1 MKNTIKNLIIEK
13 NLNTAPILVGFS
25 GGADSSCLLHLI
37 ASLKEKLNLK
47 IVAAHLNHGW
57 RAEASDEDE
66 NFAYE
71 FSKNLGVD
79 FYSQK
84 LDEAAK
90 KTETNARELRYKFFD
105 EAIEKYGAS
114 AIFLAHNKNDNVET
128 LVYRL
133 IKGTGIEGMKS
144 IPPQRNKIFRPL
156 LNFSREEIEAYL
168 KKNSINF
175 REDKSN
181 FNTNFNRNWV
191 RYEILPK
198 FEKINPNY
206 LNNIENLI
214 EVANNECEILEN
226 ALIIAKREVFE
237 GKKINSEN
245 FLKQIYPIKLKL
257 IYNYLKDDLK
267 FYDLVRIKRI
277 VDFIQKTL
285 LETQDPQFRKYKR
298 FSINSKL
305 FLYVNKK
312 EIFKGAYDEKY

>member
-1 MKNTIKNLIIEK
+1 MKNALKNLIIEK
-13 NLNTAPILVGFS
+13 NLNTTPILIGFS
-25 GGADSSCLLHLI
+25 GGADSSCLMHLM
-37 ASLKEKLNLK
+37 ASLKKELNLK
-47 IVAAHLNHGW
+47 IVAVHLNHGW
-57 RAEASDEDE
+57 RGEASDEDE
-66 NFAYE
+66 NFTRK
-71 FSKNLGVD
+71 FSKNLEIE
-79 FYSQK
+79 FYSEK
-84 LDEAAK
+84 LNENAK
-90 KTETNARELRYKFFD
+90 KTETNARKLRYEFFD
-105 EAIEKYGAS
+105 KAIEKYGAG

-156 LNFSREEIEAYL
+156 LNFSREEIETYL
-168 KKNSINF
+168 KENSIDF

-191 RYEILPK
+191 RHEILPK

-206 LNNIENLI
+206 LSNIENLI

-226 ALIIAKREVFE
+226 ALLIAQREVFKGE
-237 GKKINSEN
+237 KMNAEN

-277 VDFIQKTL
+277 VNFIKETL

-312 EIFKGAYDEKY
+312 EIFKGE